1 MRNRF
6 TSMAFVLAALC
17 VFATVA
23 VAQEP
28 LPPPATQGTRSPAAR
43 AAEAEAR
50 KNMPTTYDKHDL
62 NGVWYGRGGFLMG
75 APAPPMT
82 PAAKAVFDKNIPYN
96 GPRSKPGAFAT
107 DPLGDCDP
115 LGYPRNMYVNGRAF
129 EFIQTPRKIIQSF
142 DWTHNYR
149 EIWTNNITLP
159 EDPDPRW
166 YGWAVGKWE
175 GDTLVITSKGYN
187 PKTWLDNAGHPHTEN
202 MIVEER
208 WARTAYDTL
217 ELTTMK
223 LNDPE
228 YYTAAWVS
236 AKPQVF
242 KLQMPVDRSIIGEEF
257 CVPSE
262 EQDFNANVR
271 NMAGA
276 GKKVVDK
283 K

>member
-1 MRNRF
+1 
-6 TSMAFVLAALC
+6 MALVLAALFG
-17 VFATVA
+17 FASIA

-28 LPPPATQGTRSPAAR
+28 LPPPSTQGTRSPAAR
-43 AAEAEAR
+43 KAEAEAR
-50 KNMPTTYDKHDL
+50 KNMPTTYDKHDF
-62 NGVWYGRGGFLMG
+62 NGVWYGRNSILMG
-75 APAPPMT
+75 NPVPPMT
-82 PAAKAVFDKNIPYN
+82 PAAKEVFEKNLPYS
-96 GPRSKPGAFAT
+96 GPRGVPGAFST
-107 DPLGDCDP
+107 DPLGMCDP

-129 EFIQTPRKIIQSF
+129 EFVQTPRKIMQAF

-187 PKTWLDNAGHPHTEN
+187 PKTWVDSAGHPHTEN
-202 MIVEER
+202 MTMEER
-208 WARTAYDTL
+208 WTRTAFDTL
-217 ELTTMK
+217 ELTMK

-228 YYTAAWVS
+228 YYTAPWVS

-242 KLQMPVDRSIIGEEF
+242 KLQLPIDRSIIGEEF

-262 EQDFNANVR
+262 EESFNQNIR
-271 NMAGA
+271 NLAGA
-276 GKKVVDK
+276 GKKILDPK
-283 K
+283 